1 MNKEDILKQIE
12 DYSAEQLADY
22 INQKV
27 VTLNELKATGNLDA
41 TKRIAIIDIAKKKEI
56 EDDHV
61 WSNAQHTEQGCRDY
75 LTKYPSGR
83 HTDEAKQ
90 RINKLEALRLKEEA
104 EKREKIERIRQNP
117 NSFTP
122 KMIRD
127 YLEAGVISRS
137 DLINADIP
145 DQIIDCLE
153 NISSPILELGEAPEA
168 IPDGYTEVYFWGIPG
183 SGKTCALAAVLS
195 TAEKYGYLEIAQGP
209 GYNYM
214 VQLKNIFSND
224 LAFLPAASP
233 VDTTQYLPFALK
245 KPNEKY
251 ARSVSLIELSG
262 EIFECFLFKNAN
274 KPLPSSEHEE
284 TFSSLINFLKG
295 NNRKIHFFFIDYDR
309 KNTIDTKGYKQADYL
324 NAAATFF
331 NNKQYDLFK
340 KTTDAIYIVI
350 TKSDLIDCPKS
361 ERVNQIKQ
369 YLKESNFTAFV
380 NSLRT
385 KCRDNSINGKR
396 ILATP
401 FALGEVYFKQVCTF
415 DDETS
420 CNIIDILMR
429 RIAPQKQSIIDV
441 FNK

>member
-1 MNKEDILKQIE
+1 MNKKDIIEQIE
-12 DYSAEQLADY
+12 DITAQELSEY
-22 INQKV
+22 INQKI
-27 VTLNELKATGNLDA
+27 VTLDELKATGNLDA
-41 TKRIAIIDIAKKKEI
+41 TKRRAIIDIAKKREI

-61 WSNAQHTEQGCRDY
+61 WNNAQYTEQGCRDY
-75 LTKYPSGR
+75 LTKYPSGK
-83 HTDEAKQ
+83 HIDEAKQ

-127 YLEAGVISRS
+127 YLEDGIISRS
-137 DLINADIP
+137 DLNNADIP
-145 DQIIDCLE
+145 DKIIDCLE

-309 KNTIDTKGYKQADYL
+309 KNAIDTKGYKQADYL